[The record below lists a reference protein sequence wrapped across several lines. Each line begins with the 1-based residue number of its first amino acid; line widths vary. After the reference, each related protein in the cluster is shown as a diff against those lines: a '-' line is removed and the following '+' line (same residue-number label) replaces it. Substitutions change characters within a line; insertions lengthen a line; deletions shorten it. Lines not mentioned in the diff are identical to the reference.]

1 MFQASHEV
9 HLHVH
14 DQGRDPDVELNILRH
29 EAIWRFELWGI
40 RAGEPVMMDEKG
52 QQLVVP
58 LMRVKQKQTVKMVG
72 LAFGSELKNSLG
84 VIKFEDSDSLGER
97 EKERAW

>member
-1 MFQASHEV
+1 
-9 HLHVH
+9 
-14 DQGRDPDVELNILRH
+14 
-29 EAIWRFELWGI
+29 
-40 RAGEPVMMDEKG
+40 MMDEKG

-97 EKERAW
+97 EKERA